1 MYPFFMATTSIRSEL
16 YKRLLI
22 VLIEHIIVLSFYY
35 FFSSILYSP
44 NQKLSDIQKPFLERV
59 PGINVL

>member
-35 FFSSILYSP
+35 FFSSILYPP
-44 NQKLSDIQKPFLERV
+44 NQKLSDIQEPFLERV